1 MTTRYTGK
9 DMIRK
14 LEKNEYNQATD
25 LALNVYISCGRS
37 DFNDEGLESFKSFIN
52 NEQLMN
58 ELIIYGAFEQNE
70 LIGILGIR
78 NNGKHISLFFIQ
90 PEHHRKGIGKK
101 LFDYMENDYPVHEMT
116 VNSSTYAVPFYKR
129 MGFEQTN
136 DKQTT
141 NGITYVPMKK

>member
-1 MTTRYTGK
+1 
-9 DMIRK
+9 MIRK
-14 LEKNEYNQATD
+14 LEKNEYNQAID
-25 LALNVYISCGRS
+25 LALEVYINCGGS

-52 NEQLMN
+52 NEQLMD
-58 ELIIYGAFEQNE
+58 ELIIYGAFEQNK
-70 LIGILGIR
+70 LIGILGIK
-78 NNGKHISLFFIQ
+78 NNGKHISLLFIK

-101 LFDYMENDYPVHEMT
+101 LFDYMENDYPAYEMT

-129 MGFEQTN
+129 LGFEQTN

>member
-1 MTTRYTGK
+1 
-9 DMIRK
+9 MIRK

-25 LALNVYISCGRS
+25 LALDVYINCGRS

-58 ELIIYGAFEQNE
+58 ELIIYGAFEQNK
-70 LIGILGIR
+70 LIGILGIK
-78 NNGKHISLFFIQ
+78 NNRKHISLFFIQ

-101 LFDYMENDYPVHEMT
+101 LFDYMENDHPADEMT
-116 VNSSTYAVPFYKR
+116 VNSSTYAVPFYKHL
-129 MGFEQTN
+129 GFEQTN

-141 NGITYVPMKK
+141 NGMTYVPMKK

>member
-1 MTTRYTGK
+1 
-9 DMIRK
+9 MIRK

-90 PEHHRKGIGKK
+90 HMPTNSPTPFRSTC
-101 LFDYMENDYPVHEMT
+101 PVPG
-116 VNSSTYAVPFYKR
+116 A
-129 MGFEQTN
+129 
-136 DKQTT
+136 
-141 NGITYVPMKK
+141 